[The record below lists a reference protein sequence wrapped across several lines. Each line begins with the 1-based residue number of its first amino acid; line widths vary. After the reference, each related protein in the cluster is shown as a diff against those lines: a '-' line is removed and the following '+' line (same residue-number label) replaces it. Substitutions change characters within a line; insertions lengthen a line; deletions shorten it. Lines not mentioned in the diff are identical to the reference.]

1 MQSDLVFSDTGSLA
15 PAVQKPAV
23 KAPWH
28 LYLIGL
34 AAVLWNLAGVFDF
47 LATATQFAPYMQRM
61 PEGAQQ
67 YWADLPDT
75 IYGIWALAVFSALA
89 GSMMLL
95 RRHLLAVRVLALS
108 ATATIFSMAATYS
121 RPAPDADLNRVVAVC
136 IIVVALLV
144 LNYAFHQAKR
154 GVLR

>member
-1 MQSDLVFSDTGSLA
+1 MQRDLVFSDTGSLA

-28 LYLIGL
+28 LYLIGF

-47 LATATQFAPYMQRM
+47 LATATQFEPYMQRM
-61 PEGAQQ
+61 PEGARE
-67 YWADLPDT
+67 YWASLPDT
-75 IYGIWALAVFSALA
+75 IYSIWALSVFSALA
-89 GSMMLL
+89 GSVMLL
-95 RRHLLAVRVLALS
+95 RRQLWAVRVLALA

-136 IIVVALLV
+136 LIVVSLLV